1 MEDEKGNFESINEL
15 RETVIPSTMRHLFL
29 LSFFVFSLNA
39 KAQNYR
45 GAMNPR
51 AFQIQL
57 QQLRGLLQE
66 SARFRTAMQQFEP
79 FCLSSAQVYQVCRL
93 LGQDPYRID
102 FAYASYPRVTD
113 PQNFYDVYDSFQLFS
128 SAFRLH
134 DLVIGDMT
142 IDLVPI
148 PEPVPQPQPVPLP
161 EPVCEVSARD
171 VNEIK
176 ELVKAAT
183 FKDSMEKQ
191 AKMMIRSKQC
201 FRADQIL
208 EILNILTY
216 DDSKLAVAKYAFDYC
231 IDTQNYYR
239 VVNSFT
245 FKSYKDDLTRFIEA
259 RN

>member
-1 MEDEKGNFESINEL
+1 
-15 RETVIPSTMRHLFL
+15 
-29 LSFFVFSLNA
+29 
-39 KAQNYR
+39 
-45 GAMNPR
+45 MNPR
-51 AFQIQL
+51 TFQSEL
-57 QQLRGLLQE
+57 QQLRALPQE
-66 SARFRTAMQQFEP
+66 SARFRTAMQQFGP

-102 FAYASYPRVTD
+102 FAYASYQNVTD

-134 DLVIGDMT
+134 DLVVGEMT
-142 IDLVPI
+142 VELVPI
-148 PEPVPQPQPVPLP
+148 PQPAPTPEPAPIPQ
-161 EPVCEVSARD
+161 PVCEVSPQDMA
-171 VNEIK
+171 EITQ
-176 ELVKAAT
+176 LVKAAT

-191 AKMMIRSKQC
+191 AKMMIKSKQC
-201 FRADQIL
+201 FRADQIV
-208 EILNILTY
+208 EILNVLTY

-245 FKSYKDDLTRFIEA
+245 FKSYKDDLTQFIEA

>member
-1 MEDEKGNFESINEL
+1 
-15 RETVIPSTMRHLFL
+15 MRHLFL
-29 LSFFVFSLNA
+29 FSLFIFSLNLN
-39 KAQNYR
+39 AQNCR
-45 GAMNPR
+45 GPINPR
-51 AFQIQL
+51 MFQSEL
-57 QQLRGLLQE
+57 DQLRALPQE
-66 SARFRTAMQQFEP
+66 SARFRTAMQQFGP

-102 FAYASYPRVTD
+102 FAFASYQRVTD

-134 DLVIGDMT
+134 DLIGGTD
-142 IDLVPI
+142 IQLVPI
-148 PEPVPQPQPVPLP
+148 PEPAPAPEPAPIPQ
-161 EPVCEVSARD
+161 PVCEVTPAD
-171 VNEIK
+171 MDEIR

-191 AKMMIRSKQC
+191 AKMMVKSKQC
-201 FRADQIL
+201 FRADQIVEL
-208 EILNILTY
+208 LSIMTY

-245 FKSYKDDLTRFIEA
+245 FKSYKDDLTKFIEE